1 MLPLHLNRLYEIEF
15 FNCFFIYVVEA
26 KMLSPFLIR
35 GIINIFK
42 ELLINDQIHAKEVR
56 LLSNAGEQIGII
68 PFEEALTNAKEA
80 GLDLVLINGA
90 GNPPVCKIMD
100 YGKFKFDS
108 VKREKEMKK
117 NQKVSELKCITI
129 RRMTIDK
136 HDMETKA
143 KHVIKFLKNGD
154 KVKVTLWM
162 KNGREQLYTANALK
176 VLNEFYDM
184 VKEFGDLDKE
194 PKKTGK
200 DCMMI
205 IVPKK

>member
-1 MLPLHLNRLYEIEF
+1 MKLNFRYF
-15 FNCFFIYVVEA
+15 FHIYVVEA
-26 KMLSPFLIR
+26 KSLSPFLIR

-42 ELLINDQIHAKEVR
+42 ELLINEQIHAKEVR
-56 LLSNAGEQIGII
+56 LLGEDGAQLGIM
-68 PFEEALTNAKEA
+68 PLEEALGMAQNA
-80 GLDLVLINGA
+80 GLDLALINGS

>member
-1 MLPLHLNRLYEIEF
+1 
-15 FNCFFIYVVEA
+15 
-26 KMLSPFLIR
+26 MLSPFLIR

-68 PFEEALTNAKEA
+68 PFEEALSNAKEA

>member
-1 MLPLHLNRLYEIEF
+1 MKLNFRYF
-15 FNCFFIYVVEA
+15 FHIYVVEA
-26 KMLSPFLIR
+26 KSLSPFLIR

-42 ELLINDQIHAKEVR
+42 ELLINEQIHAKEVR
-56 LLSNAGEQIGII
+56 LLGEDGAQLGIM
-68 PFEEALTNAKEA
+68 PLEEALGMAQNA
-80 GLDLVLINGA
+80 GLDLALINGS

-108 VKREKEMKK
+108 VKREKELKK

-162 KNGREQLYTANALK
+162 KQGREQLYTANALK

-184 VKEFGDLDKE
+184 VKEYGDFDKP
-194 PKKTGK
+194 PKKSGK

>member
-1 MLPLHLNRLYEIEF
+1 MKLNFRYF
-15 FNCFFIYVVEA
+15 FHIYVVEA
-26 KMLSPFLIR
+26 KSLSPFLIR

-42 ELLINDQIHAKEVR
+42 ELLINEQIHAKEVR
-56 LLSNAGEQIGII
+56 VLDVQGEQLGIM
-68 PFEEALTNAKEA
+68 PFEEALALAQGK
-80 GLDLVLINGA
+80 GLDLALINGS

-108 VKREKEMKK
+108 VKREKELKK